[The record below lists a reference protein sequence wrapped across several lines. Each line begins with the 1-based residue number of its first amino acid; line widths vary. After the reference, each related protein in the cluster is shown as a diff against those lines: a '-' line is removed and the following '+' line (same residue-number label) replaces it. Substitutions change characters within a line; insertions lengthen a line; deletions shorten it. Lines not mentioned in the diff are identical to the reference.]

1 MSSGHCLPKQE
12 RLVSRRLIETL
23 FSGSQSFA
31 AFPLRAVYT
40 IKERTRENEP
50 VQLLVS
56 VSKKHFHHA
65 VDRNRVK
72 RQVREAYRHQKS
84 LIYSALS
91 EHQQLLIA
99 FIWLSDRHARS
110 TEVEKRL
117 TTLLRRIAEKL
128 AVETQKA

>member
-1 MSSGHCLPKQE
+1 MSNGHCLPKQE

-23 FSGSQSFA
+23 FSGSQSVA

-40 IKERTRENEP
+40 IKDSTREEEP

-72 RQVREAYRHQKS
+72 RQVREAYRHNKS
-84 LIYSALS
+84 LIYPALS

-99 FIWLSDRHARS
+99 IIWLSDKHFS
-110 TEVEKRL
+110 TTEVEKRL
-117 TTLLRRIAEKL
+117 VTLLHRIAEKL
-128 AVETQKA
+128 PVQTQKA